1 VELDWLLI
9 YQEQQVFMPPE
20 GVVQVTVE
28 LLVPLEAQGLV
39 VVGQL
44 KVLMQPQLAE
54 QPAQE
59 VAAAAA
65 EIQVGQVVQAL

>member
-20 GVVQVTVE
+20 GVVQVTME
-28 LLVPLEAQGLV
+28 LLVPLEAQELV

-54 QPAQE
+54 QLAQE
-59 VAAAAA
+59 VAAAVA
-65 EIQVGQVVQAL
+65 EIQVGQAVQAL